1 MITVICGTNR
11 PNSYSEKV
19 ALYYCKRL
27 TDKKIVHQY
36 FSLESMPQ
44 DLFINE
50 MYEGN
55 NNDAMKRIEQQYLTP
70 ADKFVFIFPEYNG
83 SFPGVLKAFI
93 DASDLA
99 KCWHNK
105 KACLIGVA
113 AGRAGNLKGMDHFT
127 SILNYIKINVLHM
140 KIPISSVGNVVGNEG
155 DILDVEI
162 RTLID
167 EQINLFNAF

>member
-11 PNSYSEKV
+11 PNSFSEKI
-19 ALYYCKRL
+19 ATYYCKRL
-27 TDKKIVHQY
+27 AFKNIDYQY
-36 FSLESMPQ
+36 FSLESIPQ
-44 DLFINE
+44 NLFINE

-55 NNDAMKRIEQQYLTP
+55 HNESMKGIERQFLIP
-70 ADKFVFIFPEYNG
+70 ANKFVFIFPEYNG

-93 DASDLA
+93 DASDLVN
-99 KCWHNK
+99 CWHHK

-140 KIPISSVGNVVGNEG
+140 KIPISSVGNVVGMNG
-155 DILDVEI
+155 TILDTEI
-162 RTLID
+162 AALID
-167 EQINLFNAF
+167 EQIELFNAF